1 MNKTHNINIGGFPF
15 TIDDDAYATLESY
28 LSKIEGHF
36 RRSEGY
42 EEIVDDIERRIAELL
57 NDRLKNKKIV
67 SSDDVRQA
75 IAILGTPE
83 DFGTA
88 SDYDDYQDATPDRE
102 YKTGRKLYR
111 DPDDKVIG
119 GVCSGL
125 AAYFGIQEPIWVRVG
140 FALVFF
146 AGGLSLPIYILL
158 WALVPVAETPG
169 DFLAM
174 RGEKIN
180 VKNIAKI
187 VEEQVEQISDQL
199 SEIGQDWKSKRRK
212 KVRTQR
218 TEILERSPLR
228 SGFLL

>member
-15 TIDDDAYATLESY
+15 TIDDDAYTTIESY
-28 LSKIEGHF
+28 LSKIETHF
-36 RRSEGY
+36 RRSEGC
-42 EEIVDDIERRIAELL
+42 EEILDDIERRIAELL
-57 NDRLKNKKIV
+57 QDKLKNKKIV
-67 SSDDVRQA
+67 SREDVNQV

-83 DFGTA
+83 DFGAAT
-88 SDYDDYQDATPDRE
+88 DYDEYTETSSSDRE
-102 YKTGRKLYR
+102 YKTGKKLYR

-125 AAYFGIQEPIWVRVG
+125 AAYFGVQDPIWVRVT

-146 AGGLSLPIYILL
+146 AGGLSVPVYILL

-212 KVRTQR
+212 KKS
-218 TEILERSPLR
+218 ERKERKSWKDHL
-228 SGFLL
+228 